1 MRKLAEIW
9 SFVCRHKYLVA
20 CAVFILIIGFLDE
33 NSLVK
38 RIAHRREIHRLNTEI
53 EHYRRQYEEDSRSRK
68 ELTGNKEAL
77 EKVARE
83 KYLMKQKNED
93 IFVFESEMEE
103 E

>member
-53 EHYRRQYEEDSRSRK
+53 EH
-68 ELTGNKEAL
+68 
-77 EKVARE
+77 
-83 KYLMKQKNED
+83 
-93 IFVFESEMEE
+93 
-103 E
+103 